1 MKHVLIIYVLWP
13 QYMYMY
19 MYVFSLTENFPTMVS
34 VLRQLDYE
42 ASFAFPNF
50 QGPRLDLGGQKPERT
65 NTKVWSSIPIFL
77 FYKSKIFILAAMT

>member
-1 MKHVLIIYVLWP
+1 MTTVHVHVHVCL
-13 QYMYMY
+13 
-19 MYVFSLTENFPTMVS
+19 SLTENFPTMVS

-65 NTKVWSSIPIFL
+65 NTKV
-77 FYKSKIFILAAMT
+77 

>member
-1 MKHVLIIYVLWP
+1 MKDLQIDETCINYICFMTTVHERVCL
-13 QYMYMY
+13 
-19 MYVFSLTENFPTMVS
+19 SLTENFPTMVS

-65 NTKVWSSIPIFL
+65 NTKV
-77 FYKSKIFILAAMT
+77 

>member
-1 MKHVLIIYVLWP
+1 MKPVVNPYIYHTLF
-13 QYMYMY
+13 MNERFT

-42 ASFAFPNF
+42 ASFAFPNY

-65 NTKVWSSIPIFL
+65 NTKV
-77 FYKSKIFILAAMT
+77 